1 MSVLSGDF
9 VSVASGDVV
18 SVLSGGVLDGAFDVP
33 EDTFVP
39 RILPLD
45 EWLTEVLALFSDT
58 LGLILHTPL
67 LRFFAVFGLFCV
79 IIGLC
84 LYLVRTGKA
93 LSR

>member
-1 MSVLSGDF
+1 MSVL
-9 VSVASGDVV
+9 SGDVV
-18 SVLSGGVLDGAFDVP
+18 SVLSGDILDGALDVP
-33 EDTFVP
+33 EDVFEP
-39 RILPLD
+39 LILPLD
-45 EWLTEVLALFSDT
+45 EWLTEVLGLFADT